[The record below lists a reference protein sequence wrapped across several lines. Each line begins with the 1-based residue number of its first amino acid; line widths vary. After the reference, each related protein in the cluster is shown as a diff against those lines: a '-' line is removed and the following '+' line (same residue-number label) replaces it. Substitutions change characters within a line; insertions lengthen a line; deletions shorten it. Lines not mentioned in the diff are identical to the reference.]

1 MSKRGSGSSARAG
14 GGFTQGQK
22 QAINQMGER
31 AKNVWDIIGD
41 VTFKKGEGDIVYMS
55 FKQRQ
60 HFDRDEG
67 IIERISDVTKTL
79 VVSPDGKYR
88 KIIGT
93 DAKHTETIIPKRRA
107 PGNRNKR

>member
-41 VTFKKGEGDIVYMS
+41 VTFKKGKGDTVYMS

-60 HFDRDEG
+60 HFNRDKD
-67 IIERISDVTKTL
+67 ILERISDVTKTL

-88 KIIGT
+88 KIIST

-107 PGNRNKR
+107 LGNKNKR

>member
-14 GGFTQGQK
+14 GGFTQGQR

-41 VTFKKGEGDIVYMS
+41 VTFKKGKGDIVYMS

-107 PGNRNKR
+107 PGSRNKR